1 MLEDVKS
8 LAGRLAHLHIGN
20 VDCLYSSEDILQ
32 KFRVFTLAAD
42 DEFDA
47 LRQGIDI
54 IHVVFDKIRLDDP
67 LIKVLI
73 DLPLASIN
81 LDQLFH
87 IFFLQL
93 SVDHY

>member
-8 LAGRLAHLHIGN
+8 LAGGLAHLHIGN